1 MAAIF
6 EHGSDLYKKPF
17 SGKASILKLLKAL

>member
-6 EHGSDLYKKPF
+6 EHGSDLYKEPLG
-17 SGKASILKLLKAL
+17 GKASILKLLKAL